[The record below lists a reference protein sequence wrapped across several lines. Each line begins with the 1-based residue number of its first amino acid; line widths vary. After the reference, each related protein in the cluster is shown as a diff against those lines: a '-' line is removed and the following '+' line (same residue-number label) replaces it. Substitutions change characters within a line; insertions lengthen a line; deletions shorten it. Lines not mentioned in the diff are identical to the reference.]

1 MTLTIFTYNYLNC
14 PFCLKV
20 GNPTPRARWF
30 TRDRPVTFSPFYEI
44 MLNGNLRIHSIEPSL
59 SCNYTCSAKNLF
71 GEDSIVYKII
81 AMKVPNAPQINV
93 HYSSFD
99 SIRVSWESNDDGG
112 APILQYTLAHRTV
125 HGAWHM
131 VEITPENNAYTLI
144 GLKCG
149 TQYIIKMSAHNRVG
163 DGQSTDEI
171 NVWTKGKSKQTQ
183 TNKLLF
189 FLLKIIRICSC
200 LE

>member
-1 MTLTIFTYNYLNC
+1 
-14 PFCLKV
+14 
-20 GNPTPRARWF
+20 
-30 TRDRPVTFSPFYEI
+30 
-44 MLNGNLRIHSIEPSL
+44 
-59 SCNYTCSAKNLF
+59 
-71 GEDSIVYKII
+71 
-81 AMKVPNAPQINV
+81 MKVPNAPQINV

-99 SIRVSWESNDDGG
+99 SIRVSWESSDDGG

-131 VEITPENNAYTLI
+131 VEISPENNAYTLI

-183 TNKLLF
+183 IKRFF
-189 FLLKIIRICSC
+189 FLKIVRICSC
-200 LE
+200 LEMKTKCCKQSELSHCRHNECDVCTQ